1 MGIIKKNCRNCHR
14 NPCTPSCALQSVPDP
29 LHPEAGIKLTGGQRP
44 DGGRQATPRQR
55 RQDLEY
61 QAIRDR
67 QPRIKVARNLRYL
80 TNDQARVV
88 QQMQNAGA
96 VKKMEHTGEYIKIT
110 LKPGFEDQY
119 TEYDGHQ

>member
-1 MGIIKKNCRNCHR
+1 MQNQNGNNQEELPKLPQESVH
-14 NPCTPSCALQSVPDP
+14 SVPDP